1 MNPYRLKNV
10 FEYLTSNN
18 QLLKKKLKLGTSE
31 IPIPPKRQD
40 VTTIEAINRF
50 NKANPRVDTTNL
62 QPLSVKHS
70 NVKKPDEPDM
80 KAEGGRIGY
89 KGAGL
94 VKAYNLLKNL
104 NKTGPVKGLE
114 EKLIKQYKSE
124 GMEFMDAIKKAQ
136 TEAGGVRYEA
146 KMKIIDDAMKET
158 NVMSD
163 DYVDLLDMKIKLEDP
178 DFAKDY
184 MNFSET
190 LKNKTRART
199 DEGWAEANFGDNY
212 NERIDIARSKE
223 INESIDPNITERSL
237 VDDIDDMNIANTDE
251 FFGVR
256 KKNAEG
262 GRIGYNQGSSLDSA
276 VRTVDPVQDSGN
288 KIEEVLKAYGRYQ
301 GNRKGKPMSF
311 SKFFELYS
319 TENFAEGG
327 RAGYEDGG
335 MLVQPSDDGSRPGY
349 KGNIGQQKVSKEVSE
364 SSKKIN
370 KNINKW
376 ATNWFNKNQKNY
388 GVRDFEK
395 MKNDLTNAWST
406 ELTENLK
413 KYEGYGSAKKTLKM
427 SDSGLPI
434 IKDGISI
441 DGIKFVTRADKAGN
455 NPDLAWER
463 LFYKNKLKNKDFKT
477 QLKQYVEW
485 ATANKRKNPNLLDP
499 NVKFGSAAQS
509 KTGTL
514 EYGKK
519 FKGFND
525 DVIFFMGDVLNKKT
539 LNPGGTIKGVT
550 DVFKETL
557 GKDADNYFKKFKGS
571 WNVWVDNFKAVGK
584 LAGLDDSMID
594 ALLKKQTSDTQKI
607 MKLYNVENLPLEF
620 RVAQDHLF
628 GLAEA
633 KALGDPKI
641 ASQTLKNLVAST
653 REQNRVLGQE
663 GFSNKRVSLIKKFKN
678 ANLENKTNI
687 INQLNT
693 LADEYVPGRLKYNIK
708 KDGSLKITN
717 LQPEATLKAKT
728 SAYESITETFPKN
741 IKKLMAFCP
750 AGTAKVTKAGGGR
763 VPYAD
768 GPVCTPQEAVR
779 GMNEEIDKI
788 KKGKATAGQTSRT
801 LNKLKTIGSIGMG
814 GLLKAGLVSEVL
826 YEAAIGFDKV
836 VSEGQSPMQAFR
848 QSYLTAPLRG
858 IGVMKSFEE
867 GEREELL
874 DVASDKGKVG
884 RVLDLQETVQ
894 NRDKLINKINNLETS
909 LEDQQDFDDGS
920 GFVGNTEPLEKN
932 ITELKAQLQDSYRDG
947 QVNRADELFST
958 NPQDLK
964 IKDQSLMDAYNN
976 AIEKRAVGQASNSF
990 KAQSIAADKNRI
1002 RDANKAMIDLGGTY
1016 QDYKNPFTKKEYE
1029 DFARQKGYL
1038 PSDKAFTDKYF
1049 TEAILN
1055 PMKFEQLMETP
1066 GFLGASEKFASGGIA
1081 SLTKTIPPE
1090 SGPTPQG
1097 LPYVYNNVK
1106 KI

>member
-31 IPIPPKRQD
+31 IPIPPKRDD

-50 NKANPRVDTTNL
+50 SKANPRVDTTNL
-62 QPLSVKHS
+62 KPLSVKQS
-70 NVKKPDEPDM
+70 NVKKPDEAM
-80 KAEGGRIGY
+80 
-89 KGAGL
+89 
-94 VKAYNLLKNL
+94 V
-104 NKTGPVKGLE
+104 
-114 EKLIKQYKSE
+114 Q
-124 GMEFMDAIKKAQ
+124 
-136 TEAGGVRYEA
+136 GV
-146 KMKIIDDAMKET
+146 
-158 NVMSD
+158 VSQ
-163 DYVDLLDMKIKLEDP
+163 P
-178 DFAKDY
+178 
-184 MNFSET
+184 
-190 LKNKTRART
+190 
-199 DEGWAEANFGDNY
+199 
-212 NERIDIARSKE
+212 
-223 INESIDPNITERSL
+223 
-237 VDDIDDMNIANTDE
+237 
-251 FFGVR
+251 
-256 KKNAEG
+256 
-262 GRIGYNQGSSLDSA
+262 
-276 VRTVDPVQDSGN
+276 VRTVDPERDSFK
-288 KIEEVLKAYGRYQ
+288 KISNVLGAYKKYRRGEK
-301 GNRKGKPMSF
+301 NPKLNF
-311 SKFFELYS
+311 NKFFELYS

-349 KGNIGQQKVSKEVSE
+349 KGNIGQQKVSKKVSE

-395 MKNDLTNAWST
+395 MKNDFTNAWST
-406 ELTENLK
+406 ELKENLK
-413 KYEGYGSAKKTLKM
+413 KYEGYGVTKKTLKM

-441 DGIKFVTRADKAGN
+441 DGIKFVTRADRAGN

-571 WNVWVDNFKAVGK
+571 WNVWVDNFRAVGK

-653 REQNRVLGQE
+653 KEQNRVLGQE

-717 LQPEATLKAKT
+717 LQPETTLKAKT
-728 SAYESITETFPKN
+728 SAYESMTETFPKN
-741 IKKLMAFCP
+741 IKPINSKKKANILSAFCNSKRKGLKL
-750 AGTAKVTKAGGGR
+750 AGSVDGLACSMEEIQTNMQKQIDQAAKVSKDGKIPKRFGKLTGFAKTFFGDVAIPLEYMFAAPYLAAGDIEGAKRATTVGLFGYGKVDLDKLPEGEGQRFLKHINALNSFMDNYQSKAMAENELENASDDESRFILTNRISEAAKNMKDISLDYQTYG
-763 VPYAD
+763 YD
-768 GPVCTPQEAVR
+768 GQKGLLQGKVAAQQLIRDQVQSDYDKKINKSLNTEFFKDSDKELLESNIRYGDKENDPNQVTPITDLESYIR
-779 GMNEEIDKI
+779 N
-788 KKGKATAGQTSRT
+788 KGEATAGNTNLFFDVKPYT
-801 LNKLKTIGSIGMG
+801 LNRAEAYGVPDIFDQYAG
-814 GLLKAGLVSEVL
+814 GYAGV
-826 YEAAIGFDKV
+826 
-836 VSEGQSPMQAFR
+836 
-848 QSYLTAPLRG
+848 
-858 IGVMKSFEE
+858 
-867 GEREELL
+867 
-874 DVASDKGKVG
+874 
-884 RVLDLQETVQ
+884 
-894 NRDKLINKINNLETS
+894 
-909 LEDQQDFDDGS
+909 
-920 GFVGNTEPLEKN
+920 
-932 ITELKAQLQDSYRDG
+932 
-947 QVNRADELFST
+947 
-958 NPQDLK
+958 
-964 IKDQSLMDAYNN
+964 
-976 AIEKRAVGQASNSF
+976 
-990 KAQSIAADKNRI
+990 
-1002 RDANKAMIDLGGTY
+1002 
-1016 QDYKNPFTKKEYE
+1016 
-1029 DFARQKGYL
+1029 
-1038 PSDKAFTDKYF
+1038 
-1049 TEAILN
+1049 
-1055 PMKFEQLMETP
+1055 ETP
-1066 GFLGASEKFASGGIA
+1066 GFIRDTGEVDMGTKSVMDAYSSLPIEYASQLAALEKKQFEEGMLKKDIEQKITSSDPLQFASGGIA
-1081 SLTKTIPPE
+1081 SLTDTIPPE

>member
-1 MNPYRLKNV
+1 MPSPFKLTQIYQALTAKNP
-10 FEYLTSNN
+10 
-18 QLLKKKLKLGTSE
+18 LLKKKLKLGTSE

-40 VTTIEAINRF
+40 VLDTEVINRF
-50 NKANPRVDTTNL
+50 TKDNPRVDTTEFTPFLKQAN
-62 QPLSVKHS
+62 
-70 NVKKPDEPDM
+70 EPDM
-80 KAEGGRIGY
+80 KA
-89 KGAGL
+89 
-94 VKAYNLLKNL
+94 
-104 NKTGPVKGLE
+104 
-114 EKLIKQYKSE
+114 
-124 GMEFMDAIKKAQ
+124 D
-136 TEAGGVRYEA
+136 
-146 KMKIIDDAMKET
+146 
-158 NVMSD
+158 
-163 DYVDLLDMKIKLEDP
+163 
-178 DFAKDY
+178 
-184 MNFSET
+184 
-190 LKNKTRART
+190 
-199 DEGWAEANFGDNY
+199 
-212 NERIDIARSKE
+212 
-223 INESIDPNITERSL
+223 
-237 VDDIDDMNIANTDE
+237 
-251 FFGVR
+251 
-256 KKNAEG
+256 G

-276 VRTVDPVQDSGN
+276 VRTVDPVQDSSN

-301 GNRKGKPMSF
+301 GNRPGKKPMKF
-311 SKFFELYS
+311 KNFFELYS
-319 TENFAEGG
+319 KENFAEGG

-406 ELTENLK
+406 ELTENLE

-441 DGIKFVTRADKAGN
+441 DGIKFVTRADRAGN

-525 DVIFFMGDVLNKKT
+525 DVIFFMGDVLNKKA

-571 WNVWVDNFKAVGK
+571 WNVWVDNFRAVGK

-620 RVAQDHLF
+620 KVAQDHLF

-663 GFSNKRVSLIKKFKN
+663 GFSNKRISLIKKFKS
-678 ANLENKTNI
+678 ANLENKANI

-693 LADEYVPGRLKYNIK
+693 LADEYVPGRLNYNIK

-717 LQPEATLKAKT
+717 LQPETTLKAKA
-728 SAYESITETFPKN
+728 SAYENITKTFPKN
-741 IKKLMAFCP
+741 IQANISQKKANILSAFCGRKEFKS
-750 AGTAKVTKAGGGR
+750 AGSVEGLTCSMEEIQTNMQKQIDEAAKVSKNGRIPPKFGKLTAFAKMFFGDVAIPLEYMFGAPYLAAGDIEGAKRASTAGLLGYGKVDLDKLPEGEGQRFLKHINALNSYMDNYQTKTMAENDLEKSKESGTTEGR
-763 VPYAD
+763 YLIEDRIAQAQTNMNTIATDYANYGYD
-768 GPVCTPQEAVR
+768 GQKGLLQGKVAAQRLIRDQVQSDYSKK
-779 GMNEEIDKI
+779 MN
-788 KKGKATAGQTSRT
+788 KATSTEFFKDSNPQ
-801 LNKLKTIGSIGMG
+801 
-814 GLLKAGLVSEVL
+814 LLK
-826 YEAAIGFDKV
+826 
-836 VSEGQSPMQAFR
+836 Q
-848 QSYLTAPLRG
+848 
-858 IGVMKSFEE
+858 
-867 GEREELL
+867 
-874 DVASDKGKVG
+874 
-884 RVLDLQETVQ
+884 
-894 NRDKLINKINNLETS
+894 NLE
-909 LEDQQDFDDGS
+909 E
-920 GFVGNTEPLEKN
+920 
-932 ITELKAQLQDSYRDG
+932 
-947 QVNRADELFST
+947 
-958 NPQDLK
+958 
-964 IKDQSLMDAYNN
+964 
-976 AIEKRAVGQASNSF
+976 
-990 KAQSIAADKNRI
+990 
-1002 RDANKAMIDLGGTY
+1002 
-1016 QDYKNPFTKKEYE
+1016 
-1029 DFARQKGYL
+1029 
-1038 PSDKAFTDKYF
+1038 TDKYAPNEI
-1049 TEAILN
+1049 TPITDLESYIKNKGEAAAGNTNLFFDVKPYVLN
-1055 PMKFEQLMETP
+1055 RAEAYGVPDIFDQYAGGYAGVETP
-1066 GFLGASEKFASGGIA
+1066 GFIRETGEVDMGTKSVMDAYSSLPTKYASQLAALEKKQFEEGMLARDIQQRLTGSNPLQLASGGIA
-1081 SLTKTIPPE
+1081 SLTDTIPPE
-1090 SGPTPQG
+1090 SGPTPHG
-1097 LPYVYNNVK
+1097 LRYPYNNVK